1 MDNYAFSSAT
11 ETDAHFAV
19 IADRN
24 GALDNS
30 KSYVLTETKFK
41 RLIPFESQSGTRQE
55 TYKTGGKLDTWT
67 EAFDSTLVEF
77 ELQLFNNLHK
87 MVLPGVRNSKYLL
100 RDT

>member
-1 MDNYAFSSAT
+1 
-11 ETDAHFAV
+11 
-19 IADRN
+19 
-24 GALDNS
+24 
-30 KSYVLTETKFK
+30 VLTEFK

>member
-41 RLIPFESQSGTRQE
+41 RLSVPFGQSGTRQE

-67 EAFDSTLVEF
+67 EALILLVEF